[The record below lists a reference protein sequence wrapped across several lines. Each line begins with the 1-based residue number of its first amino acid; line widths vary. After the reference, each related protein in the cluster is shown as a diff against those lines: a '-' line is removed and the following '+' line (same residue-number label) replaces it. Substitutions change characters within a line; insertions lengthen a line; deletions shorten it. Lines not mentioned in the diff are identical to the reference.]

1 VGHHDEV
8 AARRLIAVTVVALL
22 GGLCAGPASAGQR
35 TSTPRQVP
43 TATTIGQT
51 GPAPFP
57 CSTAVPAAVLLT
69 TEGAG
74 GATYTAPRRG
84 VLTSFTH
91 QANNVAGQVRAIVFA
106 SATGTSKRV
115 VAASAK
121 ETVRRNVTNIFGVRL
136 PIRSG
141 QQLGLGYTVSGMACA
156 ETGVAG
162 DVTAIAAPFDPDTS
176 STFTPTGTLSPGNL
190 RPNISA
196 VLEPDRDKDGYG
208 DISQDGCSASAK
220 IQVVCPETTITKR
233 PKRYRT
239 SSKVKVKFTSSV
251 AGSTFE
257 CKLDRHKYKPCTSPY
272 KKHWGRGRHT
282 LKVRAVS
289 PAGVRDPKPA
299 KVKVTIRK

>member
-1 VGHHDEV
+1 M
-8 AARRLIAVTVVALL
+8 VVLL
-22 GGLCAGPASAGQR
+22 GGLGSGPASAGDR
-35 TSTPRQVP
+35 TPVARQVP
-43 TATTIGQT
+43 TASTLGQT
-51 GPAPFP
+51 GPTPFP
-57 CSTAVPAAVLLT
+57 CSSAVPAAVLLT

-74 GATYTAPRRG
+74 GATYTASRRG

-91 QANNVAGQVRAIVFA
+91 QANGVNGQVRAIVFA

-115 VAASAK
+115 VAASPK
-121 ETVRRNVTNIFGVRL
+121 QTVRRSLSNTFSIRL
-136 PIRSG
+136 PIRPG
-141 QQLGLGYTVSGMACA
+141 QQLGLGYTVTGMACA
-156 ETGVAG
+156 ESGVAG

-176 STFTPTGTLSPGNL
+176 ATFTPTGTLSPGNL

-220 IQVVCPETTITKR
+220 IQVACPETTITKR
-233 PKRYRT
+233 PKRFRT
-239 SSKVKVKFTSSV
+239 NAKVKVKFTSSI

-272 KKHWGRGRHT
+272 KKHWGSGRHT

-299 KVKVTIRK
+299 KVKVTIKKR